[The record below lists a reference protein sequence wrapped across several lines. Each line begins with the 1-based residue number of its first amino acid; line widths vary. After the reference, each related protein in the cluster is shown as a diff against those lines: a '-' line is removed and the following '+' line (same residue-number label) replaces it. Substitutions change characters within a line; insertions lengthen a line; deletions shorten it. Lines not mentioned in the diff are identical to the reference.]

1 MTEIK
6 SKFLERFIKV
16 RTVLFRD
23 ILGNSNKKRSSS
35 CLCLQEMFVNILNLK
50 YQNLNLLKLEN
61 SENPV
66 KPNII
71 FTPTTF
77 LVMVSV
83 MLPTVLRVG
92 LLTSL
97 CLAMN
102 LPPSDPRVF
111 NMLSRVEYIESA
123 EGGVTTYGKLR
134 ELVQTDQIVL
144 AGSAS

>member
-1 MTEIK
+1 
-6 SKFLERFIKV
+6 
-16 RTVLFRD
+16 
-23 ILGNSNKKRSSS
+23 
-35 CLCLQEMFVNILNLK
+35 
-50 YQNLNLLKLEN
+50 
-61 SENPV
+61 
-66 KPNII
+66 
-71 FTPTTF
+71 
-77 LVMVSV
+77 MVSV

-92 LLTSL
+92 LLTTL